1 MNHELRK
8 AGTRALIGLGGNTGN
23 VRETLDRAVTLL
35 CDGRDVALVLR
46 SADYRTPPWGVTDQ
60 PDFVNLCLEIATTLS
75 PRGLLD
81 RAQAVERMLGRDR
94 TTERR
99 WGPRPID
106 IDLLAYN
113 DLLVDEPGLKLP
125 HPRLLER
132 AFVLVPL
139 AEITPHWVVAGVRV
153 GDALRKVDVR
163 GVEKLPPTAP
173 DISSTQ

>member
-1 MNHELRK
+1 
-8 AGTRALIGLGGNTGN
+8 
-23 VRETLDRAVTLL
+23 
-35 CDGRDVALVLR
+35 
-46 SADYRTPPWGVTDQ
+46 
-60 PDFVNLCLEIATTLS
+60 
-75 PRGLLD
+75 
-81 RAQAVERMLGRDR
+81 MLGRDR

-139 AEITPHWVVAGVRV
+139 AEIASHWVVAGVRV